1 MACANAKRARKRQQQ
16 EEIQF
21 NGLTSLIIIILLRSY
36 RISNYLKESN
46 KNTTSNNIQM
56 ADNVILLKLNAYA
69 VIELLNEPQ
78 SW

>member
-46 KNTTSNNIQM
+46 KNTTSNNIQV
-56 ADNVILLKLNAYA
+56 ADNVILLKFNAYA
-69 VIELLNEPQ
+69 VIELLTEPQ